1 MDKGDIMNC
10 YFLATGELLNN
21 EIRATLGIK
30 AEYVIDYTIKGY
42 SNARLISGKT
52 VLVKDQTAETN
63 GEILAVSD
71 KTIWAIDQWK
81 ELPIIDREIIKVKHN
96 DDTLD
101 VFIYTTYGESEAS
114 TKSNAF
120 LIKDNC
126 VDLRKS
132 IDNYLSLKNENSSS
146 YIDLHMLIP
155 CSISQ
160 DSSLMNQD
168 NDSSLL
174 GSIFHEKI
182 NYSINNEFKGD
193 FVKNEKRGLIGK
205 YYFIY
210 SYGEGTEY
218 QFEKQQGE
226 KTVSQACIVSY
237 SIHQPT
243 NLAVIDIFMPSVLA
257 SPQELMTF
265 FCYQKFKLSDGNNSI
280 EFEKWLE
287 SFGLEVHGTKRNV
300 VFSSAPMET
309 TELLNSLASESAPMG
324 NIIGQS
330 FIEAS
335 KNNIAQYDTAEVFL
349 SENTF
354 VEIFKDFR
362 IDLPERLDYQCVELF
377 FLELILFQDAA
388 ISRVCDHINDRIDD
402 LKNEKSNAESL
413 DDLVFESAY
422 AVRFWDID
430 QFFFPTVRISAQ
442 KIAEGFGLPRQME
455 KYNQSIE
462 ILEKLI
468 SIHDS
473 KIDETENK
481 LLNSLLLLLTIVQVL
496 PSFFGIVRA
505 IISNSVTVND
515 IVSVLISCGVSA
527 AILGIYVI
535 IKKIKINKTNK
546 RFRNK

>member
-1 MDKGDIMNC
+1 MDC

-21 EIRATLGIK
+21 EIRARLGIN
-30 AEYVIDYTIKGY
+30 AECVIDYTIKGY
-42 SNARLISGKT
+42 SNAYLISGKT
-52 VLVKDQTAETN
+52 VLIKDSKAETS
-63 GEILAVSD
+63 GVILSVSD

-96 DDTLD
+96 ASILD
-101 VFIYTTYGESEAS
+101 VFIYS

-120 LIKDNC
+120 LIDDNC
-126 VDLRKS
+126 VDFQKS
-132 IDNYLSLKNENSSS
+132 MDNYLSLRNENSSS

-160 DSSLMNQD
+160 ESSLTKQNY

-174 GSIFHEKI
+174 GSMLYEKI
-182 NYSINNEFKGD
+182 NYSINNEFKGG
-193 FVKNEKRGLIGK
+193 FVKKEKRGLVGK

-210 SYGEGTEY
+210 NYGAEAEY
-218 QFEKQQGE
+218 LFEKQHEE

-237 SIHQPT
+237 SIHEPT

-257 SPQELMTF
+257 SPQELMDF

-300 VFSSAPMET
+300 VFSSAPMEK
-309 TELLNSLASESAPMG
+309 TELLNSLASESTPMG

-354 VEIFKDFR
+354 VEIFNDFR
-362 IDLPERLDYQCVELF
+362 IDLSERIDYQCVELF

-388 ISRVCDHINDRIDD
+388 ISRVCDHINYRIDF
-402 LKNEKSNAESL
+402 EKQNSSTKREFSDL

-422 AVRFWDID
+422 AIRFWDID

-442 KIAEGFGLPRQME
+442 KIAECFGLSRQME
-455 KYNQSIE
+455 KYNQSME

-468 SIHDS
+468 SIRDS
-473 KIDETENK
+473 KIDETESK
-481 LLNSLLLLLTIVQVL
+481 LLNSLVLLLTIVQVL
-496 PSFFGIVRA
+496 PSFFEIVRA
-505 IISNSVTVND
+505 IISSSVTVND
-515 IVSVLISCGVSA
+515 IVSVFVSCGTSA

-535 IKKIKINKTNK
+535 IKKIKINK
-546 RFRNK
+546 RFRMNKKLTKHKKV